1 MKFEIEP
8 QDVEA
13 IAQRVS
19 DILRPMIVRIEKAE
33 AAGTGDAILDVEGL
47 AAYLRVNPSWIYKQL
62 SLKAIP
68 YFKTGKYPRFRKK
81 EIDRWIEGQTARPVP
96 GLKVVGSRG

>member
-19 DILRPMIVRIEKAE
+19 DILRPMIARVEKAD
-33 AAGTGDAILDVEGL
+33 ATGAGDAILDVEGL
-47 AAYLRVNPSWIYKQL
+47 AAYLHVNPSWIYKQV

-81 EIDRWIEGQTARPVP
+81 EIDRWIESQTARPVP
-96 GLKVVGSRG
+96 AMKVMKSRG

>member
-1 MKFEIEP
+1 MKIEIEP
-8 QDVEA
+8 ADIEA

-19 DILRPMIVRIEKAE
+19 DILRPMIARIEKAD
-33 AAGTGDAILDVEGL
+33 ATGASDSILDVEGL
-47 AAYLRVNPSWIYKQL
+47 AAYLHVNASWIYKQV

-96 GLKVVGSRG
+96 PLKMVGSRG